1 MMWQVFAVCRQSSP
15 RQTCGAGGAAWR
27 AGRAASRGWP
37 GGQAGRGRRAP
48 VHGWQAVR
56 HDCVCRVP
64 PAMHTTKARV
74 CRVPRAKH
82 TANIFFFSIYIFIQF
97 AYCLTKFY

>member
-1 MMWQVFAVCRQSSP
+1 LQIIKIPKPSELKETTTGAMVFAMC
-15 RQTCGAGGAAWR
+15 QTILHTAKFLPCVTHGK
-27 AGRAASRGWP
+27 
-37 GGQAGRGRRAP
+37 
-48 VHGWQAVR
+48 VHT
-56 HDCVCRVP
+56 
-64 PAMHTTKARV
+64 AMHTAKARV